1 MCIGE
6 METRKHLKRKAIFI
20 APGIMALMVLSAV
33 FFYREIY
40 RVQPVFSTAT
50 YELGERVSNDTSDY
64 ITGTEWSC
72 GLAQLDLSEVDRKH
86 AGVYEAVLTHG
97 RKAFTYTIIIE
108 DTIPPEIREKEGRVY
123 LAVGVENL
131 PEDAVAEIV
140 DKDRNVEAYF
150 VQGGFRKESVFFEE
164 PGEYTLEIRA
174 EDSSGNQ
181 AKAVITVFA
190 DTPPE
195 IEGVKDFYV
204 TPGSEP
210 DFLENVTAADKAD
223 GDLTDRIVIDDSGI
237 QLGREGVY
245 ELDYSVEDGCGL
257 VTKRQATVTVV
268 SPGNLQEMIGE
279 RQINRLEDVILG
291 APNLYDPGMMEEDDL
306 EAALDYMRP
315 ALVQLYHEREN
326 GYSAGSGYIMEITE
340 DTIYICSNRH
350 VAQKYDDWD
359 VFFYDGTKVS
369 GVHLGSSE
377 VYDVGVVTV
386 ERENIPKELQEQ
398 LMTVHINKS
407 YWNRLDDQMVELG
420 LERVD
425 REGGILHVTTG
436 NLIKVKQL
444 FEWYDR
450 KDHTEVTV
458 ELEHGDSGSAIL
470 DGRGNLISMA
480 YAYST
485 DPTRYW
491 CVPLDG
497 ILECYEEITGRR
509 VYVY

>member
-1 MCIGE
+1 M
-6 METRKHLKRKAIFI
+6 
-20 APGIMALMVLSAV
+20 
-33 FFYREIY
+33 
-40 RVQPVFSTAT
+40 
-50 YELGERVSNDTSDY
+50 
-64 ITGTEWSC
+64 
-72 GLAQLDLSEVDRKH
+72 
-86 AGVYEAVLTHG
+86 
-97 RKAFTYTIIIE
+97 
-108 DTIPPEIREKEGRVY
+108 
-123 LAVGVENL
+123 
-131 PEDAVAEIV
+131 
-140 DKDRNVEAYF
+140 
-150 VQGGFRKESVFFEE
+150 
-164 PGEYTLEIRA
+164 
-174 EDSSGNQ
+174 
-181 AKAVITVFA
+181 
-190 DTPPE
+190 
-195 IEGVKDFYV
+195 
-204 TPGSEP
+204 
-210 DFLENVTAADKAD
+210 D
-223 GDLTDRIVIDDSGI
+223 GDLTNRIEIDDSRI

-245 ELDYSVEDGCGL
+245 ELGYSVEDGCGL
-257 VTKRQATVTVV
+257 VTERRATVTVA
-268 SPGNLQEMIGE
+268 SSKKLQEMIGE
-279 RQINRLEDVILG
+279 RQINRWEDVILG
-291 APNLYDPGMMEEDDL
+291 APNLYDPGMMKEDDL

-350 VAQKYDDWD
+350 VAEKYDDWD
-359 VFFYDGTKVS
+359 VFFYDGTKVK

-386 ERENIPKELQEQ
+386 KRENLPEELQEQ
-398 LMTVHINKS
+398 LMTVHIDKS

-436 NLIKVKQL
+436 NLIKVKQI

-450 KDHTEVTV
+450 RDHTEVTV

-485 DPTRYW
+485 EPMRYW